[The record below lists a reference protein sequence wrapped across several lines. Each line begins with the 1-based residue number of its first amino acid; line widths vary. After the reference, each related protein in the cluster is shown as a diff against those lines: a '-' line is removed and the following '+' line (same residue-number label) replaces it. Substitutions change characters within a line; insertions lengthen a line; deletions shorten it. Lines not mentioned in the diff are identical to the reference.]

1 MKGNLPL
8 EALVP
13 YVSHVKNCQRN
24 FRELNMSTSQEE
36 KSTEAKE
43 WGVSETGEGEEKD
56 LIAFSG
62 LCLLK

>member
-1 MKGNLPL
+1 
-8 EALVP
+8 VP

-43 WGVSETGEGEEKD
+43 WGVSETVKEKRKISLPFPD
-56 LIAFSG
+56 SA
-62 LCLLK
+62 C